1 MTYNFKLDS
10 ETIWRLVG
18 MLCLSFFILS
28 ISDVALATA
37 PVDPIGDKLCDM
49 VALLQG
55 GTAKA
60 VATVA
65 IIGVAGG
72 LLLGK
77 LNWTVALTVSAGVV
91 VIFSAS
97 AIVKMISGGDDGCAA
112 A

>member
-1 MTYNFKLDS
+1 MILSFKLDS
-10 ETIWRLVG
+10 ELVWKIVG
-18 MLCLSFFILS
+18 FLCLSFFILS
-28 ISDVALATA
+28 ISDTAMAAAAT
-37 PVDPIGDKLCDM
+37 DPIGDKLCDM